1 MSNIKFADYW
11 IRTADLWYRK
21 QLLYQL
27 RYNHNNAVGQAA
39 VNNKK
44 IVYFACNPQLQS
56 QQICS

>member
-27 RYNHNNAVGQAA
+27 RYNHNNAVG
-39 VNNKK
+39 
-44 IVYFACNPQLQS
+44 
-56 QQICS
+56 